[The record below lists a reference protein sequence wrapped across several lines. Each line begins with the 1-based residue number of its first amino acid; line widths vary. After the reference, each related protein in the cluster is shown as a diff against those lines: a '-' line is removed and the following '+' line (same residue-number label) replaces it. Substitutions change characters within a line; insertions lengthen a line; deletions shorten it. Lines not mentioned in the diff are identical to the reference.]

1 MTECHSLC
9 PSESCLSHAV
19 SIVSHSLN
27 RGLNGPIQI
36 TVTRNN
42 PWFAVTLAQCFLPV
56 WLLSLWFSCLMVCA
70 AALCLS
76 ALDDT
81 RKLEV
86 FQSSCENLVL
96 PAIFFCM
103 QHHSNAHARAFK
115 QEDYAAGRGFLSLA
129 DPRLLGGLVR
139 TTVAGIPAKT
149 NQIAGF

>member
-19 SIVSHSLN
+19 SIASHSLN
-27 RGLNGPIQI
+27 RGLNVIQI

-86 FQSSCENLVL
+86 FQSSRENLVL
-96 PAIFFCM
+96 PAIFFACNTIAT
-103 QHHSNAHARAFK
+103 HTRAPPSRRITRP
-115 QEDYAAGRGFLSLA
+115 AGRPGRGFL
-129 DPRLLGGLVR
+129 
-139 TTVAGIPAKT
+139 
-149 NQIAGF
+149 